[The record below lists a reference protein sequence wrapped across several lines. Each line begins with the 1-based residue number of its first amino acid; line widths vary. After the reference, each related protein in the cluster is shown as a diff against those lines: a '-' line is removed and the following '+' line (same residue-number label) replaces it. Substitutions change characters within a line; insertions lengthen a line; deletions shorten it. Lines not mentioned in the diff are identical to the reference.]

1 LASPGL
7 PGKGRAVHSHRN
19 ERKETPMED
28 DDIIRKPKLHEVGML
43 LDTMSVDELTMRI
56 ELLEAE
62 IIRLRAAIESRHKV
76 RSAADSLFKL

>member
-1 LASPGL
+1 
-7 PGKGRAVHSHRN
+7 
-19 ERKETPMED
+19 MED